1 MRACMREE
9 ILWYSLRMAIDP
21 KLIELQKHT
30 HNNEI
35 EILHSKT
42 CSCIFC
48 RQTYD
53 ARTVN
58 DWINDEHGMSAI
70 CPECGMDAVIGDNG
84 GEPLDK
90 VTLKELNLAYYGE
103 DYMVKHPDA
112 AEKYVIRYQ
121 EGKITHKK
129 TNEGLYIQYLSLLAE
144 QGNGDAAFDLGQ
156 LYEFGDE
163 FVEKDPKT
171 AFSYYASNSLR
182 NDGDALTRLGV
193 LSISGALGKID
204 ERGAYEAF
212 AKGMAM
218 GSLKALIHF
227 SDCYMNGI
235 GTNIDSL
242 FAFDVLI
249 SVWEE
254 SYQRFMLSTGKDINV
269 FPDLCYRL
277 GMAYEMGLGVQKDI
291 ATALRFYLLSEFSYQ
306 LKESV
311 SPLIGEDKDSLSDV
325 MEHIEKIAN
334 LLGVSRQDPAF
345 DNDTFSDSILST
357 NPNSSFLFKMTFIP
371 GNFNQEENTFE
382 FDVKYSLPPLIVDI
396 GNLYCGFVPGVIH
409 WRFADVSE
417 VQAGKNRVYDR
428 VEGDPDT
435 GWAFLS
441 GFGEA
446 EETVAS
452 ISFFHN
458 DEEDGI
464 KQGVP
469 NEEEGKKN
477 A

>member
-1 MRACMREE
+1 MRAYMRLE

-21 KLIELQKHT
+21 KLVELQKRT

-35 EILHSKT
+35 EILRSKT
-42 CSCIFC
+42 CSCLFC

-53 ARTVN
+53 ARKVN
-58 DWINDEHGMSAI
+58 DWINDERGMSAI
-70 CPECGMDAVIGDNG
+70 CPECGMDAVVGDNG

-90 VTLKELNLAYYGE
+90 TTLKEANLAYYGE
-103 DYMVKHPDA
+103 DYMIKHPDA
-112 AEKYVIRYQ
+112 AKKYVTRYQ

-129 TNEGLYIQYLSLLAE
+129 TNESLYIQYLSLLAE

-163 FVEKDPKT
+163 FTEKDPKT
-171 AFSYYASNSLR
+171 AFAYYASNSLR

-193 LSISGALGKID
+193 LSYSGALGKID
-204 ERGAYEAF
+204 EHGAYEAF

-218 GSLKALIHF
+218 GSLQALIHF

-235 GTNIDSL
+235 GTNQDPL
-242 FAFDVLI
+242 FAFDVLVSI
-249 SVWEE
+249 WEE
-254 SYQRFMLSTGKDINV
+254 SYQRFLLSTGKDVNV

-277 GMAYEMGLGVQKDI
+277 GMAYEMGLGVQKDL
-291 ATALRFYLLSEFSYQ
+291 ATALRFYLLSEFSFQ
-306 LKESV
+306 LKENLSFLTV
-311 SPLIGEDKDSLSDV
+311 EDKDVVSDITNR
-325 MEHIEKIAN
+325 IEKIAV
-334 LLGVSRQDPAF
+334 LFGASRQEPSF

-357 NPNSSFLFKMTFIP
+357 NPNSSFLFKMTFSP
-371 GNFNQEENTFE
+371 GDLNQEDNTFE

-409 WRFADVSE
+409 WRFMDVSD
-417 VQAGKNRVYDR
+417 VQVGKNRVYDR

-435 GWAFLS
+435 GWTLLS
-441 GFGEA
+441 GFGET
-446 EETVAS
+446 EETIAT
-452 ISFFHN
+452 ILFFHN
-458 DEEDGI
+458 EGENGGHQSAFED
-464 KQGVP
+464 
-469 NEEEGKKN
+469 EEGKKE